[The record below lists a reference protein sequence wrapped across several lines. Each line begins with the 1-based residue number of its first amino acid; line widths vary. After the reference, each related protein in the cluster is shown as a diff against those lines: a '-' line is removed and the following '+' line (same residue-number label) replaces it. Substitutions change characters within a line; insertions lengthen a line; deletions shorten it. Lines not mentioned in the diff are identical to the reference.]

1 MALIIIIIFTC
12 FFVNIFLHYKM
23 IFLLEENGVRISKLS
38 DPFTVL
44 NKFSSL
50 RNRQDLKMVTPK
62 QTRTYYILAKTGLYF
77 TILLY
82 IGFAIFLII
91 FW

>member
-1 MALIIIIIFTC
+1 MALIVIIIFTC
-12 FFVNIFLHYKM
+12 FFVSIFLHYKM

-62 QTRTYYILAKTGLYF
+62 QARTYYILAKTGLYL
-77 TILLY
+77 TILLF
-82 IGFAIFLII
+82 IGFAIVFII

>member
-1 MALIIIIIFTC
+1 MVLIIIIIFTC
-12 FFVNIFLHYKM
+12 FFVSIYFHFKM

-50 RNRQDLKMVTPK
+50 RNRQDLKMVTSK
-62 QTRTYYILAKTGLYF
+62 QARIYYILAKTGLYL

-82 IGFAIFLII
+82 IGFAISII
-91 FW
+91 ILW